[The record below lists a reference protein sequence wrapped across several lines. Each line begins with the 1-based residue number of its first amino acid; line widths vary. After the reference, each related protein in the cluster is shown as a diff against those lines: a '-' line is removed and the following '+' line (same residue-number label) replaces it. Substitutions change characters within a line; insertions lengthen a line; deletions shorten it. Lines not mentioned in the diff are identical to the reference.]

1 MMRLACPLVLS
12 VLALVGCVSVSTE
25 AASPELRQMVRV
37 YATAPYAR
45 MIIIPPGYETIR
57 LPGMVADPLEPA
69 SDGNP
74 AVWGDTEQQAE
85 SVFGKI
91 KAALAEIGA
100 GEGDVVAMT
109 VYLVAPPGAEGMDFA
124 GMGRAY
130 ARHYGSDGQPHRPV
144 RSTVE
149 VAGLVQPAMLV
160 EIEVTAA
167 RPQSDIALPLK

>member
-1 MMRLACPLVLS
+1 MMRIATAALAMVGLG
-12 VLALVGCVSVSTE
+12 GCVSVSTE
-25 AASPELRQMVRV
+25 TTAPELRQMVRV

-45 MIIIPPGYETIR
+45 MIIIPSGYETIR
-57 LPGMVADPLEPA
+57 LPGMVADPLQPA
-69 SDGNP
+69 TDGKP

-91 KAALAEIGA
+91 KAALAEVGA
-100 GEGDVVAMT
+100 GAGDIVAMT
-109 VYLVAPPGAEGMDFA
+109 VYLVAPPGANGMDFA

-130 ARHYGSDGQPHRPV
+130 ARHFGNDGQPHRPV

-149 VAGLVQPAMLV
+149 VAGLVVPGMLV

>member
-1 MMRLACPLVLS
+1 
-12 VLALVGCVSVSTE
+12 
-25 AASPELRQMVRV
+25 MVRV

-45 MIIIPPGYETIR
+45 MIVIPAGYETIR
-57 LPGMVADPLEPA
+57 LPGIVADPLQPA
-69 SDGNP
+69 ADGRP
-74 AVWGDTEQQAE
+74 AVWGDTEQQAT

-91 KAALAEIGA
+91 KAVLAEIGA

-109 VYLVAPPGAEGMDFA
+109 VYLVAPPGADGMDFD

-130 ARHYGSDGQPHRPV
+130 ARHYGNAGQPHRPV

-149 VAGLVQPAMLV
+149 VAGLVRPEMLV

-167 RPQSDIALPLK
+167 RPQSDIALPVR